1 MPRPPKIFPI
11 PPDAAITN
19 CRSCDAPIAWI
30 ITEAGRSMPVNPDGT
45 SHFINCP
52 NAKQHRKPR

>member
-1 MPRPPKIFPI
+1 
-11 PPDAAITN
+11 
-19 CRSCDAPIAWI
+19 
-30 ITEAGRSMPVNPDGT
+30 MPVNPDGT